1 MFSIA
6 TIEIWSDIETITST
20 YYAKSNQLCCRIIE
34 NTSLN
39 DVVIRVAKQLNKI
52 FTGISATVA
61 LTPKVAEMFQLIL
74 QKNSLLVLVV
84 LV

>member
-1 MFSIA
+1 MLSIE
-6 TIEIWSDIETITST
+6 TIEIWSDIKTISWI
-20 YYAKSNQLCCRIIE
+20 RE

-74 QKNSLLVLVV
+74 QKNSFLVLVV
-84 LV
+84 LA